1 MTITKDLEQELNT
14 IKDLEHKQ
22 KTVDDLIEYI
32 SNRID
37 KNSNY
42 CLFLGSGASATS
54 NIDTGEKLVE
64 NWRKEL
70 FSQYRPNE
78 KYSVEDAK
86 EYFKQKH
93 SAWYDENKE
102 YSSLFER
109 KFDLPVQRRKFVE
122 LAVDKAVPSFGYHY
136 LAKLVENDYFNTIF
150 TTNFDDLVEQ
160 VLSDNKSKR
169 PIVCAQDSSVK
180 SISVTS
186 QRPKIIKLHGDFL
199 FDDIQT
205 TISETYSLKDNMYD
219 KFLEFAKNFGFIFVG
234 YSGTDKSIMDTLN
247 TLLKREDYLNNG
259 IYWCIRTQDKDN
271 INENVRKL
279 LWKDKVYYV
288 LIDGFDEFMA
298 EIYNKI
304 QQKTTNLDRDNIPY
318 NTNIDETVSEHRK
331 YLQDQ
336 KKLFDNKY
344 INDDIDK
351 CLENISQ
358 KTKEINK
365 VFESLNDEN
374 KRIGDYYKDEASFP
388 EENDI
393 ENKIKNLKFEEAINM
408 INIIKER
415 EIKSSSIYNRTM
427 QLLIECYVKT
437 KKIQE
442 AIETC
447 QQLIYYNNEKKQHTN
462 FTIYITMSMLR
473 SNPADQ
479 IRDLEVAA
487 EINPYNAVVQNI
499 LANAKMELYPYKY
512 SKENILQHINKSIDL
527 DPTSGNEAYYDKIRF
542 FKKHVKEDKDI
553 IKVCD
558 DTINTL
564 KEQNQDPFSKIFF
577 KATIEKEFYSQKI
590 DKIQKSTNYNFEK
603 FKKIYNDFLTEN
615 KVFQR
620 NLFYIKKYMNICSTI
635 GQNDELKSLFH
646 EFDREYYDSISYHIT
661 KSDCILDNFND
672 LDGAYEELT
681 SIHDKYIEYSREST
695 KAFYYD
701 KLATLLL
708 YKEEYKQ
715 ACEIIEKNFDLNDQI
730 RDLKYIRGLYAD
742 ALFYLDKNKH
752 KNFIENKFQQ
762 SSKDLSDYIFYTYNL
777 LKLGEYKM
785 VDDCIKDCYKNN
797 LYNNDDVLKI
807 NHWIAKKYLKEK
819 IVSEE
824 KINSIVNCQEPSL
837 QKVAVYLLRDKKVEA
852 KNEFEKLL
860 KNNYSYF
867 YEAQIMP
874 AFYEFDFSKVRKSPL
889 PFL

>member
-1 MTITKDLEQELNT
+1 MT

-22 KTVDDLIEYI
+22 KTVDDLVEYI
-32 SNRID
+32 ANRID

-70 FSQYRPNE
+70 YMQYNP
-78 KYSVEDAK
+78 DK
-86 EYFKQKH
+86 EYNMNVAKSYFKEKH

-109 KFDLPVQRRKFVE
+109 KFDLPIQRRKYVE

-136 LAKLVENDYFNTIF
+136 LAKLVEQDYFNTIF

-259 IYWCIRTQDKDN
+259 IYWCIRKQDKDN

-279 LWKDKVYYV
+279 LWKDKVYFV
-288 LIDGFDEFMA
+288 LIDGFDELMA

-304 QQKTTNLDRDNIPY
+304 SKSVQLCNKDKIPY
-318 NTNIDETVSEHRK
+318 NTNIDETVSEHRQ
-331 YLQDQ
+331 YLQNQ
-336 KKLFDNKY
+336 KKKFDNPY
-344 INDDIDK
+344 INDDIDR

-358 KTKEINK
+358 KTKEIK
-365 VFESLNDEN
+365 VFDSINDKS
-374 KRIGDYYKDEASFP
+374 KRIGDYYREEASFP

-393 ENKIKNLKFEEAINM
+393 ENKIKNLKFEEAIEM

-415 EIKSSSIYNRTM
+415 DIKSSSIYNKAM

-437 KKIQE
+437 KRFQE
-442 AIETC
+442 AIEIC
-447 QQLIYYNNEKKQHTN
+447 QQLIYYNNENKRHSN
-462 FTIYITMSMLR
+462 FSIYLKMSILKL
-473 SNPADQ
+473 NPFEQ
-479 IRDLEVAA
+479 IKDLEEA
-487 EINPYNAVVQNI
+487 EKIDPYSSFVQNI
-499 LANAKMELYPYKY
+499 LANVKMGLYPYKY
-512 SKENILQHINKSIDL
+512 SKEDILHHINKSIDL
-527 DPTSGNEAYYDKIRF
+527 DPTSTNDAYYDKITF
-542 FKKHVKEDKDI
+542 FKKYIKDEKEL

-558 DTINTL
+558 DTISGLN
-564 KEQNQDPFSKIFF
+564 EQKQDKYSKILY
-577 KATIEKEFYSQKI
+577 KAKMEKEYYLQKAE
-590 DKIQKSTNYNFEK
+590 KIQKSTNYNLDK
-603 FKKIYNDFLTEN
+603 FKCIFKDFLEQN

-620 NLFYIKKYMNICSTI
+620 NVFFIKKYMKICSII
-635 GQNDELKSLFH
+635 GQNDELKNLFH
-646 EFDREYYDSISYHIT
+646 EFDLQYFDNINYRIV
-661 KSDCILDNFND
+661 KSNCILDNFND
-672 LDGAYEELT
+672 LENAYKELVN
-681 SIHDKYIEYSREST
+681 IDEKYIEYSSEST
-695 KAFYYD
+695 KTRYYN

-708 YKEEYKQ
+708 YKKDYKK
-715 ACEIIEKNFDLNDQI
+715 ACEIIEKHFDLNDQL

-742 ALFYLDKNKH
+742 VVFYLDKNRH
-752 KNFIENKFQQ
+752 KEFVENTYKQ
-762 SSKDLSDYIFYTYNL
+762 SFKDLDDHIFYTYNL
-777 LKLGEYKM
+777 LKQGEYKN
-785 VDDCIKDCYKNN
+785 VDECIKACYKNN
-797 LYNNDDVLKI
+797 LYNDDDVLKI
-807 NHWIAKKYLKEK
+807 NHWIAKKHLKEK
-819 IVSEE
+819 IISEE
-824 KINSIVNCQEPSL
+824 KINSIVNSQEPAL
-837 QKVAVYLLRDKKVEA
+837 QKVAVYLLRDKKSEA
-852 KNEFEKLL
+852 MAEFEKLL

-867 YEAQIMP
+867 YYAQVMP
-874 AFYEFDFSKVRKSPL
+874 AFYEFDFAKVKKSSL
-889 PFL
+889 SFS